1 MSMEKKSVGMAHH
14 QQQDNRA
21 SMKYC
26 AECGAKMPKAQKT
39 CPACGE
45 TQ

>member
-1 MSMEKKSVGMAHH
+1 MSMEKSVGMA
-14 QQQDNRA
+14 QQDKA

-45 TQ
+45 GQ

>member
-1 MSMEKKSVGMAHH
+1 MSMEKSVGMSK
-14 QQQDNRA
+14 DGA

-26 AECGAKMPKAQKT
+26 AECGAKVPRAQKT

>member
-1 MSMEKKSVGMAHH
+1 MSMEKTIGMSN
-14 QQQDNRA
+14 DRA
-21 SMKYC
+21 MKYC
-26 AECGAKMPKAQKT
+26 SECGAKMPKAQKT

>member
-1 MSMEKKSVGMAHH
+1 MEKSVGMA
-14 QQQDNRA
+14 QQDKA

-26 AECGAKMPKAQKT
+26 VECGAKMPKAQKT

-45 TQ
+45 GQ

>member
-1 MSMEKKSVGMAHH
+1 MSMEKPVGMR
-14 QQQDNRA
+14 QDKT
-21 SMKYC
+21 STKYC
-26 AECGAKMPKAQKT
+26 AECGAKMPKSQKT